1 MRAINLSNEKARNA
15 QVGFEVKKDKSD
27 ISFALADGS
36 AYSNVR
42 MLKSTLATDLEAL
55 AVKMGSAEAL
65 ARSIISEDP
74 EIDPEM
80 VGMRLSGVKKVYL
93 SSDWKVAYNIT
104 RQDIVYTP
112 QGEEKEV
119 RKFSEAE
126 SNVNGELPV
135 RWTGKLVPKEKA
147 IRMFVFTRSYQV
159 KHVNGLTYDFLY
171 DMARQLSEKNSLMLV
186 GGGIRGAGP
195 LVLSNGGTPYRGFLE
210 GRVDGEKYCLILHLT
225 NLELK
230 TI

>member
-80 VGMRLSGVKKVYL
+80 VGMRISGVKKVYL
-93 SSDWKVAYNIT
+93 SSDGKVAYNIT

-135 RWTGKLVPKEKA
+135 RWTGKLVPKDKA

-186 GGGIRGAGP
+186 GGGTRGAGP

-210 GRVDGEKYCLILHLT
+210 GRIDGEKYCLILHLT